1 MSRYRC
7 YSCAVFILLAD
18 MSDTVANTTKVR
30 AKRKSKDI
38 SVNNDAPMPAK
49 KITTKSSLSVLVAS
63 REQPGHAV
71 PVAKILLNNSKS
83 AVSNVYSCDFFKH
96 NVDMMVRYAYP
107 WKSIIEEDLERQFGD
122 ANEIAGKI
130 RSSVMLGTVADARV
144 WHKYAFCT
152 QCRILRFS

>member
-1 MSRYRC
+1 
-7 YSCAVFILLAD
+7 
-18 MSDTVANTTKVR
+18 
-30 AKRKSKDI
+30 
-38 SVNNDAPMPAK
+38 
-49 KITTKSSLSVLVAS
+49 
-63 REQPGHAV
+63 
-71 PVAKILLNNSKS
+71 
-83 AVSNVYSCDFFKH
+83 
-96 NVDMMVRYAYP
+96 MMVRYAYP